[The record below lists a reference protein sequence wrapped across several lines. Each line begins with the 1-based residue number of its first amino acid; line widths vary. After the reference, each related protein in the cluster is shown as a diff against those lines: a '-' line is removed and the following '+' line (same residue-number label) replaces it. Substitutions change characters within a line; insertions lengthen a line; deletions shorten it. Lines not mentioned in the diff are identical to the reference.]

1 MGLLFAISVSFGFG
15 FGCWGVDCWN
25 WLCLCVWFRAL
36 CIVWVVNS
44 VACFVLLCCIG
55 FGLRFGICWYDR
67 LLIVVVGLVVIVG

>member
-1 MGLLFAISVSFGFG
+1 MDLSVG
-15 FGCWGVDCWN
+15 WGVDCWN

-55 FGLRFGICWYDR
+55 CGLRFDLCWYDR
-67 LLIVVVGLVVIVG
+67 LLIVVVGLVVVVG